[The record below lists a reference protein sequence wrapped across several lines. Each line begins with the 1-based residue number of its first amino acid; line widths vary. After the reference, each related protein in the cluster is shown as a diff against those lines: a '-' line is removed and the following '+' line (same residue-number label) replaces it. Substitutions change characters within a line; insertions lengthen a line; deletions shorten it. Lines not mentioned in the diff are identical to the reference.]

1 MKMYVFMKVLV
12 IYYTLNYT
20 LNIII
25 IKFLIFSCIYI
36 QDSAHGCFV
45 VQVLLITICGE

>member
-1 MKMYVFMKVLV
+1 MYVFMKVLV
-12 IYYTLNYT
+12 IYYTLNC
-20 LNIII
+20 III

-45 VQVLLITICGE
+45 VQVLLITMCDE